1 MSEEHIRGQILTW
14 AQYQSYS
21 VEVIHIL
28 TIITWI
34 ILQILF
40 IYKFYFCCGRC
51 MSGALRGQ
59 LGGHSRGG
67 RRGPQS
73 PAAPTLPSDR
83 QLTNNRMLVISF
95 NIWSFQP
102 CSCQMWPEKKVG
114 NQEWQTT
121 VFHDEWCPGFDACA
135 LAGTRQIQCC
145 SSPSASD
152 REKYISLTTM
162 TMLKGGRLV
171 IMSKVKRMED

>member
-73 PAAPTLPSDR
+73 PAAPNLPSDR
-83 QLTNNRMLVISF
+83 QLTKNRMLVISF

-102 CSCQMWPEKKVG
+102 RCGQRRKWEIKSDKPLFSMMNGAQALMLVHWQEQGKYSAVHHHQLWIERNIYHSQQWPCWRG
-114 NQEWQTT
+114 
-121 VFHDEWCPGFDACA
+121 
-135 LAGTRQIQCC
+135 AGLW
-145 SSPSASD
+145 SWA
-152 REKYISLTTM
+152 K
-162 TMLKGGRLV
+162 
-171 IMSKVKRMED
+171 